1 MNYYLS
7 TIDQIIL
14 LVAKLLIN
22 EQPSNGYI
30 CLFGKRV
37 YIYYYTLIP
46 ILFGI
51 DLNWYSSNF
60 TDFTEKKY
68 FLIENITICLSS
80 KCLN

>member
-1 MNYYLS
+1 MKVHLS

-37 YIYYYTLIP
+37 YIFYYTLIL
-46 ILFGI
+46 ILFGK
-51 DLNWYSSNF
+51 DLNWWSFNF
-60 TDFTEKKY
+60 IDFTETNT
-68 FLIENITICLSS
+68 F
-80 KCLN
+80 